1 MLANRYK
8 GQAMKLDVYMNVY
21 TYLSQPMNQ
30 YICTDIHNLPNL
42 KRINLDAKNVDN
54 HLHYYTPQEMNKLRA
69 LQVCLNT
76 VWRLRNNGNTKDCR
90 QLVNKST
97 GPIVCML
104 IAHSAIRVTLKH
116 YRLCCGLGF

>member
-8 GQAMKLDVYMNVY
+8 GRPVKLAVYMNVY

-30 YICTDIHNLPNL
+30 YTYLHTDIHNLPNL

-69 LQVCLNT
+69 LQVCLN
-76 VWRLRNNGNTKDCR
+76 
-90 QLVNKST
+90 
-97 GPIVCML
+97 
-104 IAHSAIRVTLKH
+104 RV
-116 YRLCCGLGF
+116 